1 MLFRSKFYY
10 KSQTIPGYSSV
21 KHNGS
26 PLYKYARVNI
36 NILKLQ
42 KIKLYNIKLLRRV
55 KNMCVFDIVCSKG
68 AYIRSV
74 VNDISLTIN
83 LPLSVYKI
91 IRLSVENISV
101 LHAYDL
107 KSY

>member
-1 MLFRSKFYY
+1 
-10 KSQTIPGYSSV
+10 
-21 KHNGS
+21 
-26 PLYKYARVNI
+26 
-36 NILKLQ
+36 
-42 KIKLYNIKLLRRV
+42 
-55 KNMCVFDIVCSKG
+55 MCVFDIVCSKG